1 MKKTMLYMI
10 ICLLCVSL
18 ANAQNNN
25 PLNNSPD
32 KDTIQEVFVDSVI
45 HPKFPG
51 GDEALMQYLSENLVY
66 PPTIQDRRFK
76 GKVLVQFVVETDG
89 SISNVEVVRSLY
101 KDLDEE
107 VVRVIKNMPKWIPA
121 KQDGKAIRE
130 YYKLPISFELADNST
145 TTDSSSNNTIQ
156 EENERV
162 FATDGP
168 FPEFPGGEEAFIQY
182 LNENLVYPKSAFER
196 KIEGKVVVGF
206 DVEADGSITN
216 VKVANSVDEDLDEEA
231 VRVIK
236 NMPKWIPAKQDGKAI
251 REYYKLPISFELA
264 DNSTTTDSSS
274 NNTIQEENERVFVE
288 VEQLPE
294 FPGGKKAFIQ
304 YLNENLVYPKSAY
317 ERKVEG
323 KVVVSF
329 VVEADGSITN
339 VKVANSVD
347 EDLDKEAVRVVKA
360 MPKWIPGKHKGKA
373 VPVLFRCLPINF
385 QL

>member
-32 KDTIQEVFVDSVI
+32 KDTTQEVFVDPVI
-45 HPKFPG
+45 PPKFPG

-66 PPTIQDRRFK
+66 PPTIQERRFK

-121 KQDGKAIRE
+121 EQDGKAIRE
-130 YYKLPISFELADNST
+130 YYRVPISFEFW
-145 TTDSSSNNTIQ
+145 DSSTPTFSTSNNTIQ

-162 FATDGP
+162 FAIDGP

-182 LNENLVYPKSAFER
+182 LNENLVYPKSAF
-196 KIEGKVVVGF
+196 
-206 DVEADGSITN
+206 
-216 VKVANSVDEDLDEEA
+216 
-231 VRVIK
+231 
-236 NMPKWIPAKQDGKAI
+236 
-251 REYYKLPISFELA
+251 
-264 DNSTTTDSSS
+264 
-274 NNTIQEENERVFVE
+274 
-288 VEQLPE
+288 
-294 FPGGKKAFIQ
+294 
-304 YLNENLVYPKSAY
+304 

>member
-1 MKKTMLYMI
+1 MI

-32 KDTIQEVFVDSVI
+32 KDTIQEVFVDPVI
-45 HPKFPG
+45 PPKFPG

-66 PPTIQDRRFK
+66 PPTIQEKRFK

-121 KQDGKAIRE
+121 EQDGKAIRE
-130 YYKLPISFELADNST
+130 YYRVPISFEFVDSST
-145 TTDSSSNNTIQ
+145 PTFSSSNNTIQ

-162 FATDGP
+162 FATDGL
-168 FPEFPGGEEAFIQY
+168 FPEFPEGEEAFIQY

-196 KIEGKVVVGF
+196 KVEGKVVVGF
-206 DVEADGSITN
+206 D
-216 VKVANSVDEDLDEEA
+216 
-231 VRVIK
+231 
-236 NMPKWIPAKQDGKAI
+236 
-251 REYYKLPISFELA
+251 
-264 DNSTTTDSSS
+264 
-274 NNTIQEENERVFVE
+274 
-288 VEQLPE
+288 
-294 FPGGKKAFIQ
+294 
-304 YLNENLVYPKSAY
+304 
-317 ERKVEG
+317 
-323 KVVVSF
+323 
-329 VVEADGSITN
+329 VEADGSITN

>member
-1 MKKTMLYMI
+1 MI

-162 FATDGP
+162 F
-168 FPEFPGGEEAFIQY
+168 
-182 LNENLVYPKSAFER
+182 
-196 KIEGKVVVGF
+196 
-206 DVEADGSITN
+206 
-216 VKVANSVDEDLDEEA
+216 
-231 VRVIK
+231 
-236 NMPKWIPAKQDGKAI
+236 
-251 REYYKLPISFELA
+251 
-264 DNSTTTDSSS
+264 
-274 NNTIQEENERVFVE
+274 VE

-304 YLNENLVYPKSAY
+304 YLNENLVYPKSAF
-317 ERKVEG
+317 ERKIEG

>member
-66 PPTIQDRRFK
+66 PPTLQEKRFK

-121 KQDGKAIRE
+121 E
-130 YYKLPISFELADNST
+130 
-145 TTDSSSNNTIQ
+145 
-156 EENERV
+156 
-162 FATDGP
+162 
-168 FPEFPGGEEAFIQY
+168 
-182 LNENLVYPKSAFER
+182 
-196 KIEGKVVVGF
+196 
-206 DVEADGSITN
+206 
-216 VKVANSVDEDLDEEA
+216 
-231 VRVIK
+231 
-236 NMPKWIPAKQDGKAI
+236 QDGKAI

>member
-162 FATDGP
+162 F
-168 FPEFPGGEEAFIQY
+168 
-182 LNENLVYPKSAFER
+182 
-196 KIEGKVVVGF
+196 
-206 DVEADGSITN
+206 
-216 VKVANSVDEDLDEEA
+216 
-231 VRVIK
+231 
-236 NMPKWIPAKQDGKAI
+236 
-251 REYYKLPISFELA
+251 
-264 DNSTTTDSSS
+264 
-274 NNTIQEENERVFVE
+274 VE

-304 YLNENLVYPKSAY
+304 YLNENLVYPKSAF
-317 ERKVEG
+317 ERKIEG
-323 KVVVSF
+323 NVVVSF

>member
-1 MKKTMLYMI
+1 MLYMI

-66 PPTIQDRRFK
+66 PPIIQNRRFK

-121 KQDGKAIRE
+121 E
-130 YYKLPISFELADNST
+130 
-145 TTDSSSNNTIQ
+145 
-156 EENERV
+156 
-162 FATDGP
+162 
-168 FPEFPGGEEAFIQY
+168 
-182 LNENLVYPKSAFER
+182 
-196 KIEGKVVVGF
+196 
-206 DVEADGSITN
+206 
-216 VKVANSVDEDLDEEA
+216 
-231 VRVIK
+231 
-236 NMPKWIPAKQDGKAI
+236 QDGKAI

>member
-32 KDTIQEVFVDSVI
+32 KDTTQEVFVDPVI

-121 KQDGKAIRE
+121 EQDGKAIRE
-130 YYKLPISFELADNST
+130 YYRVPIGFEFG
-145 TTDSSSNNTIQ
+145 DSS
-156 EENERV
+156 
-162 FATDGP
+162 
-168 FPEFPGGEEAFIQY
+168 
-182 LNENLVYPKSAFER
+182 
-196 KIEGKVVVGF
+196 
-206 DVEADGSITN
+206 
-216 VKVANSVDEDLDEEA
+216 
-231 VRVIK
+231 
-236 NMPKWIPAKQDGKAI
+236 MPT
-251 REYYKLPISFELA
+251 F
-264 DNSTTTDSSS
+264 STS

>member
-162 FATDGP
+162 F
-168 FPEFPGGEEAFIQY
+168 
-182 LNENLVYPKSAFER
+182 
-196 KIEGKVVVGF
+196 
-206 DVEADGSITN
+206 
-216 VKVANSVDEDLDEEA
+216 
-231 VRVIK
+231 
-236 NMPKWIPAKQDGKAI
+236 
-251 REYYKLPISFELA
+251 
-264 DNSTTTDSSS
+264 
-274 NNTIQEENERVFVE
+274 VE

>member
-162 FATDGP
+162 F
-168 FPEFPGGEEAFIQY
+168 
-182 LNENLVYPKSAFER
+182 
-196 KIEGKVVVGF
+196 
-206 DVEADGSITN
+206 
-216 VKVANSVDEDLDEEA
+216 
-231 VRVIK
+231 
-236 NMPKWIPAKQDGKAI
+236 
-251 REYYKLPISFELA
+251 
-264 DNSTTTDSSS
+264 
-274 NNTIQEENERVFVE
+274 VE

-304 YLNENLVYPKSAY
+304 YLNENLVYPKSAF
-317 ERKVEG
+317 ERKIEG

>member
-32 KDTIQEVFVDSVI
+32 KDTIQEVFVDPVI
-45 HPKFPG
+45 PPKFPG

-66 PPTIQDRRFK
+66 PPTIQDKRFK

-89 SISNVEVVRSLY
+89 SISNVEVVRSLD

-121 KQDGKAIRE
+121 EQDGKAIRE
-130 YYKLPISFELADNST
+130 YYRVPISFEFV
-145 TTDSSSNNTIQ
+145 DSSTPTFSTSNNTIQ

-162 FATDGP
+162 FAIDGP
-168 FPEFPGGEEAFIQY
+168 FPEFPEGEEAFIQY
-182 LNENLVYPKSAFER
+182 LNENLVYPKSAF
-196 KIEGKVVVGF
+196 
-206 DVEADGSITN
+206 
-216 VKVANSVDEDLDEEA
+216 
-231 VRVIK
+231 
-236 NMPKWIPAKQDGKAI
+236 
-251 REYYKLPISFELA
+251 
-264 DNSTTTDSSS
+264 
-274 NNTIQEENERVFVE
+274 
-288 VEQLPE
+288 
-294 FPGGKKAFIQ
+294 
-304 YLNENLVYPKSAY
+304 

>member
-1 MKKTMLYMI
+1 MIFCHHAYYFYYLCKNFFLYFKLLCFMKKTMLYMI

-51 GDEALMQYLSENLVY
+51 GDEALM
-66 PPTIQDRRFK
+66 
-76 GKVLVQFVVETDG
+76 
-89 SISNVEVVRSLY
+89 
-101 KDLDEE
+101 
-107 VVRVIKNMPKWIPA
+107 
-121 KQDGKAIRE
+121 
-130 YYKLPISFELADNST
+130 
-145 TTDSSSNNTIQ
+145 
-156 EENERV
+156 
-162 FATDGP
+162 
-168 FPEFPGGEEAFIQY
+168 
-182 LNENLVYPKSAFER
+182 
-196 KIEGKVVVGF
+196 
-206 DVEADGSITN
+206 
-216 VKVANSVDEDLDEEA
+216 
-231 VRVIK
+231 
-236 NMPKWIPAKQDGKAI
+236 
-251 REYYKLPISFELA
+251 
-264 DNSTTTDSSS
+264 
-274 NNTIQEENERVFVE
+274 
-288 VEQLPE
+288 
-294 FPGGKKAFIQ
+294 Q

>member
-1 MKKTMLYMI
+1 MI

-66 PPTIQDRRFK
+66 PPTLQEKRFK

-121 KQDGKAIRE
+121 E
-130 YYKLPISFELADNST
+130 
-145 TTDSSSNNTIQ
+145 
-156 EENERV
+156 
-162 FATDGP
+162 
-168 FPEFPGGEEAFIQY
+168 
-182 LNENLVYPKSAFER
+182 
-196 KIEGKVVVGF
+196 
-206 DVEADGSITN
+206 
-216 VKVANSVDEDLDEEA
+216 
-231 VRVIK
+231 
-236 NMPKWIPAKQDGKAI
+236 QDGKAI